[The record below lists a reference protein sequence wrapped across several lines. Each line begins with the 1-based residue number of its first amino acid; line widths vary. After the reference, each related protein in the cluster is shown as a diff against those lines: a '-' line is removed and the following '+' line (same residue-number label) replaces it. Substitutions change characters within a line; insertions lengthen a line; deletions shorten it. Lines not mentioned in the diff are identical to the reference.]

1 MKNAKRQNA
10 ERQNVEQQNVE
21 QQNVETQ
28 HRKKMWQHLLV
39 EIETSLK
46 PSFVP
51 RPIFAGRKNVSRFSR
66 LDGKCHKMANDKCH
80 KMAKD
85 KCHKMTNATK

>member
-28 HRKKMWQHLLV
+28 HRKKNVAALTCRDRNVSEAQLRSKTHFCRAKKCLEV
-39 EIETSLK
+39 FS
-46 PSFVP
+46 V
-51 RPIFAGRKNVSRFSR
+51 GRKMSQN
-66 LDGKCHKMANDKCH
+66 GK
-80 KMAKD
+80 
-85 KCHKMTNATK
+85 